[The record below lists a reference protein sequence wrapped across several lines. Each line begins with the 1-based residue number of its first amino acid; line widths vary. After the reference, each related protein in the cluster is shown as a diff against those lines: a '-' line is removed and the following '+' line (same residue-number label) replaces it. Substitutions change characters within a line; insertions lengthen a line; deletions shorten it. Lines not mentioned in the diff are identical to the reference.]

1 MIAGFFSFPKGKDEV
16 FLFSFSFFLGPRS
29 RKQEAL

>member
-16 FLFSFSFFLGPRS
+16 FLFPPFFLFLGPQR
-29 RKQEAL
+29 QEAS